1 MAVRRVVEPAC
12 PSSWWAEPSARA
24 SKSDLLSDTHVREVL
39 GQASPRTCRTGQ
51 SERSVYAVM
60 MIQVTQTCQCQL
72 LTLLMERC
80 FPPPHSTLAKLK
92 MQDYDFA
99 TPSTIKGGTPRILIP
114 PTLPTLP
121 WASKTRPA
129 AGNP

>member
-24 SKSDLLSDTHVREVL
+24 SKSDLSSDTHVREVL

-60 MIQVTQTCQCQL
+60 EWLALAQWYKFQFDACTGLPLRLSPRLKTKINN
-72 LTLLMERC
+72 LMAVKERKNA
-80 FPPPHSTLAKLK
+80 L
-92 MQDYDFA
+92 MDFG
-99 TPSTIKGGTPRILIP
+99 TIFHGLHE
-114 PTLPTLP
+114 
-121 WASKTRPA
+121 
-129 AGNP
+129 